1 MLPTSTPTPTPP
13 IVQFQPLPTATPL
26 SGGGQDITINV
37 TLYYDVNNSFTPE
50 LTEGIENVAVFL
62 FDSATGNLLS
72 FGTTNETGT
81 IRFTLAMVS
90 GPIRVV
96 VPFLNY
102 NQIIVGGST
111 DLLLRIA
118 PQPLPIGIP

>member
-1 MLPTSTPTPTPP
+1 
-13 IVQFQPLPTATPL
+13 VQFQPLPTATSL
-26 SGGGQDITINV
+26 AGGQDITINV

-62 FDSATGNLLS
+62 FDSATGNLLL

-81 IRFTLAMVS
+81 IRFTPTMVT